1 MGSDFTVKWVKTNSG
16 KFQSTL
22 PYGERRRLVPNGKVV
37 KVCQSTLP
45 CGERPLEGQR
55 RNGTVRF
62 QSTLPY
68 GERPG
73 CPQTLPCKTSVSI
86 HAPVWGATSGF
97 HPPLRPA
104 VFQSTLPYG
113 ERRWTFIIIL
123 SLRGFQS
130 TLPYGERPS
139 GQVYRKEG
147 FMFQSTLPYGER
159 QQSRTIFLPFSVIV
173 YAIITILLY

>member
-37 KVCQSTLP
+37 KVFQSTLP
-45 CGERPLEGQR
+45 YGERPREGQR

-139 GQVYRKEG
+139 VSVPFAFTALVSIHAPVWGA
-147 FMFQSTLPYGER
+147 TLRGR
-159 QQSRTIFLPFSVIV
+159 
-173 YAIITILLY
+173 

>member
-37 KVCQSTLP
+37 KV
-45 CGERPLEGQR
+45 
-55 RNGTVRF
+55 F

-68 GERPG
+68 GERPRKDSG
-73 CPQTLPCKTSVSI
+73 VTVRYGFNPRSRMGSDLAVHRLCRVKPLFQSTLPYGER
-86 HAPVWGATSGF
+86 PSGF

-139 GQVYRKEG
+139 VSVPFAFTALVSIHAPVWGA
-147 FMFQSTLPYGER
+147 TLRGR
-159 QQSRTIFLPFSVIV
+159 
-173 YAIITILLY
+173 

>member
-37 KVCQSTLP
+37 KVFQSTLP
-45 CGERPLEGQR
+45 YGERPPEGQR

-86 HAPVWGATSGF
+86 HAPVWGAS
-97 HPPLRPA
+97 LRIS
-104 VFQSTLPYG
+104 STAAAGSVSIHAPVWGATLDVYNH
-113 ERRWTFIIIL
+113 IIL
-123 SLRGFQS
+123 ERVFQS

-139 GQVYRKEG
+139 VSVPFAFTALVSIHAPVWGA
-147 FMFQSTLPYGER
+147 TLRGR
-159 QQSRTIFLPFSVIV
+159 
-173 YAIITILLY
+173 